1 MRGSNLVD
9 IFCGGVHGLLMNC
22 VETVLAVAQSL
33 GKLLIVEYGDIVNIL
48 KLCEII
54 VFIIYVPGISV

>member
-1 MRGSNLVD
+1 MHGSHLVD
-9 IFCGGVHGLLMNC
+9 IFVNM
-22 VETVLAVAQSL
+22 VKS
-33 GKLLIVEYGDIVNIL
+33 NIL